1 MMTQIDRYL
10 LKLQLRPFAFFS
22 LVFIGILWL
31 VQSLSR
37 LDDIISNGQSAD
49 VFVKVALLML
59 PQVMVL
65 VIPLAAFASTIYSIN
80 QLFLDAELVIMIGI
94 GKSNLS
100 LSRPVI
106 IFGGLIAIIMFG
118 LSIYIVPLTQ
128 NKLKDLMFEIKQNI
142 TTQLVR
148 YGHFFHPA
156 KGVSIYIRESNKTG
170 EMRGIFITDSR
181 DKERNL
187 TYSSREAILH
197 KANSN
202 LVFIMQDGLLQISN
216 PEKNGLMTI
225 AFDRLVLN
233 LNEFLPNNT
242 RNFVKPI
249 ELFPTQVLWNFE
261 GIDNIDFS
269 KKNEYYAEAHLKLA
283 TPLSALSLTLLA
295 LTIFLTSGYNRKGFA
310 TPIYLGIT
318 LGIVS
323 QAITL
328 SLKSIVSEN
337 LGTFWLLYSPSI
349 ATLII
354 CFAILMLTQ
363 ETKIRDRTP

>member
-1 MMTQIDRYL
+1 
-10 LKLQLRPFAFFS
+10 
-22 LVFIGILWL
+22 
-31 VQSLSR
+31 
-37 LDDIISNGQSAD
+37 
-49 VFVKVALLML
+49 ML
-59 PQVMVL
+59 PHVMVL

-100 LSRPVI
+100 LTRPVL
-106 IFGGLIAIIMFG
+106 IFGFFVAIIMFI
-118 LSIYIVPLTQ
+118 LSLYLVPLTQ
-128 NKLKDLMFEIKQNI
+128 NKLKNLMFEIKQNI
-142 TTQLVR
+142 ATQLVR
-148 YGHFFHPA
+148 HGHFFHPT

-197 KANSN
+197 KVNSN
-202 LVFIMQDGLLQISN
+202 IVFIMQDGLLQVSN
-216 PEKNGLMTI
+216 PKKNGLMTI

-233 LNEFLPNNT
+233 LNEFLPYST
-242 RNFVKPI
+242 RNFVKPT
-249 ELFPTQVLWNFE
+249 ELFPTQVLWNF
-261 GIDNIDFS
+261 GSIPNTNFN

-310 TPIYLGIT
+310 APIYLGIT
-318 LGIVS
+318 LGIII

-337 LGTFWLLYSPSI
+337 SGTFWLLYSPSI
-349 ATLII
+349 ATIIVCLSILI
-354 CFAILMLTQ
+354 LTQ
-363 ETKIRDRTP
+363 ETKIRNRTS